1 MSTKRV
7 SQVLLNHEQI
17 RDVVDRLAEEIRR
30 DYTQKTPILVGIL
43 KGSFVFMADLI
54 RALDIPLEVDFV
66 ILSSYGSGTESSG
79 EIKVIHGLESSIE
92 GKDVLIV
99 EDIIDSGLTLSLF
112 LEELR
117 RRKPA
122 SLRLC
127 VLVDKVARRKLNVP
141 IDYIGVQVQD
151 EFVVG
156 YGIDYNEQY
165 RHLPDL
171 YVVED

>member
-1 MSTKRV
+1 
-7 SQVLLNHEQI
+7 LNHEQI

-30 DYTQKTPILVGIL
+30 DYKQKTPVLVGIL

-54 RALDIPLEVDFV
+54 RALNIPLEVDFV

-156 YGIDYNEQY
+156 YGIDYDEQY
-165 RHLPDL
+165 RYLPDL

>member
-7 SQVLLNHEQI
+7 NRVLLNHEQI

-30 DYTQKTPILVGIL
+30 DYKQKTPVLVGIL

-54 RALDIPLEVDFV
+54 RALDMPLEVDFV

-79 EIKVIHGLESSIE
+79 KIKVIHGLESSIE

-127 VLVDKVARRKLNVP
+127 VLVDKVARRKLNVL

-156 YGIDYNEQY
+156 YGIDYDEQY
-165 RHLPDL
+165 RYLPDL

>member
-1 MSTKRV
+1 M
-7 SQVLLNHEQI
+7 NHEQI

-30 DYTQKTPILVGIL
+30 DYKQKTPVLVGIL

-127 VLVDKVARRKLNVP
+127 VLVDKVARRKLNVL

-156 YGIDYNEQY
+156 YGIDYDEQY
-165 RHLPDL
+165 RYLPDL

>member
-1 MSTKRV
+1 MSTNRINR
-7 SQVLLNHEQI
+7 VLLNHEQI

-30 DYTQKTPILVGIL
+30 DYKQKTPVLVGIL

-79 EIKVIHGLESSIE
+79 QIKVIHGLESSIE

-156 YGIDYNEQY
+156 YGIDYDEQY
-165 RHLPDL
+165 RYLPDL

>member
-1 MSTKRV
+1 M
-7 SQVLLNHEQI
+7 NHEQI

-30 DYTQKTPILVGIL
+30 DYKQKTPVLVGIL

-54 RALDIPLEVDFV
+54 RALNIPLEVDFV
-66 ILSSYGSGTESSG
+66 ILSSYGSGTESLG
-79 EIKVIHGLESSIE
+79 EIKVIHGLESSIK

-127 VLVDKVARRKLNVP
+127 VLVDKVARRKLNVL

-156 YGIDYNEQY
+156 YGIDYDEQY
-165 RHLPDL
+165 RYLPDL

>member
-1 MSTKRV
+1 
-7 SQVLLNHEQI
+7 LNHEQI

-30 DYTQKTPILVGIL
+30 DYKQKTPVLVGIL

-54 RALDIPLEVDFV
+54 RALNIPLEVDFV

-79 EIKVIHGLESSIE
+79 QIKVIHGLESSIE

-127 VLVDKVARRKLNVP
+127 VLVDKVARRKLNVL

-156 YGIDYNEQY
+156 YGIDYDEQY
-165 RHLPDL
+165 RYLPDL

>member
-1 MSTKRV
+1 M
-7 SQVLLNHEQI
+7 
-17 RDVVDRLAEEIRR
+17 VDRLAEEIRR
-30 DYTQKTPILVGIL
+30 DYKQKTPVLVGIL

-54 RALDIPLEVDFV
+54 RALNIPLEVDFV

-127 VLVDKVARRKLNVP
+127 VLVDKVARRKLNVL

-156 YGIDYNEQY
+156 YGIDYDEQY
-165 RHLPDL
+165 RYLPDL

>member
-1 MSTKRV
+1 M
-7 SQVLLNHEQI
+7 NHEQI

-30 DYTQKTPILVGIL
+30 DYKQKTPVLVGIL

-54 RALDIPLEVDFV
+54 RALDMPLEVDFV

-79 EIKVIHGLESSIE
+79 QIKVIHGLESSIE

-156 YGIDYNEQY
+156 YGIDYDEQY
-165 RHLPDL
+165 RYLPDL

>member
-1 MSTKRV
+1 M
-7 SQVLLNHEQI
+7 NHEQI

-30 DYTQKTPILVGIL
+30 DYKQKTPVLVGIL

-54 RALDIPLEVDFV
+54 RALNIPLEVDFV

-79 EIKVIHGLESSIE
+79 QIKVIHGLESSIE

-127 VLVDKVARRKLNVP
+127 VLVDKVARRKLNVL

-156 YGIDYNEQY
+156 YGIDYDEQY
-165 RHLPDL
+165 RYLPDL

>member
-1 MSTKRV
+1 M
-7 SQVLLNHEQI
+7 NHEQI

-30 DYTQKTPILVGIL
+30 DYKQKTPVLVGIL

-54 RALDIPLEVDFV
+54 RALNMPLEVDFV

-156 YGIDYNEQY
+156 YGIDYDEQY
-165 RHLPDL
+165 RYLPDL

>member
-1 MSTKRV
+1 M
-7 SQVLLNHEQI
+7 NHEQI

-30 DYTQKTPILVGIL
+30 DYKQKTPVLVGIL

-54 RALDIPLEVDFV
+54 RALNIPLEVDFV

-127 VLVDKVARRKLNVP
+127 VLVDKVARRKLNVL

-156 YGIDYNEQY
+156 YGIDYDEQY
-165 RHLPDL
+165 RYLPDL

>member
-1 MSTKRV
+1 
-7 SQVLLNHEQI
+7 LNHEQI

-30 DYTQKTPILVGIL
+30 DYKQKTPVLVGIL

-54 RALDIPLEVDFV
+54 RALNIPLEVDFV

-127 VLVDKVARRKLNVP
+127 VLVDKVARRKLNVL

-156 YGIDYNEQY
+156 YGIDYDEQY
-165 RHLPDL
+165 RYLPDL

>member
-1 MSTKRV
+1 M
-7 SQVLLNHEQI
+7 NHEQI

-30 DYTQKTPILVGIL
+30 DYKQKTPVLVGIL

-54 RALDIPLEVDFV
+54 RALDMPLEVDFV

-127 VLVDKVARRKLNVP
+127 VLVDKVARRKLNVL

-156 YGIDYNEQY
+156 YGIDYDEQY
-165 RHLPDL
+165 RYLPDL

>member
-1 MSTKRV
+1 M
-7 SQVLLNHEQI
+7 NHEQI

-30 DYTQKTPILVGIL
+30 DYKQKTPVLVGIL

-66 ILSSYGSGTESSG
+66 ILSSYGSGTESSDK
-79 EIKVIHGLESSIE
+79 IKVIHGLESSIE
-92 GKDVLIV
+92 GKDVLII

-156 YGIDYNEQY
+156 YGIDYDEQY
-165 RHLPDL
+165 RYLPDL

>member
-1 MSTKRV
+1 M
-7 SQVLLNHEQI
+7 NHEQI

-30 DYTQKTPILVGIL
+30 DYKQKTPVLVGIL

-54 RALDIPLEVDFV
+54 RALNIPLEVDFV

-127 VLVDKVARRKLNVP
+127 VLVDKVARRKLNVL

-156 YGIDYNEQY
+156 YGIDYDEQY
-165 RHLPDL
+165 RYLPDL
-171 YVVED
+171 YVVEG

>member
-1 MSTKRV
+1 M
-7 SQVLLNHEQI
+7 NHEQI

-30 DYTQKTPILVGIL
+30 DYKQKTPVLVGIL

-79 EIKVIHGLESSIE
+79 QIKVIHGLESSIE

-156 YGIDYNEQY
+156 YGIDYDEQY
-165 RHLPDL
+165 RYLPDL

>member
-1 MSTKRV
+1 M
-7 SQVLLNHEQI
+7 NHEQI

-30 DYTQKTPILVGIL
+30 DYKQKTPVLVGIL

-54 RALDIPLEVDFV
+54 RALNIPLEVDFV

-112 LEELR
+112 LDELR

-127 VLVDKVARRKLNVP
+127 VLVDKVARRKLNVL

-156 YGIDYNEQY
+156 YGIDYDEQY
-165 RHLPDL
+165 RYLPDL

>member
-1 MSTKRV
+1 M
-7 SQVLLNHEQI
+7 NHEQI

-30 DYTQKTPILVGIL
+30 DYKQKTPVLVGIL

-54 RALDIPLEVDFV
+54 RALDMPLEVDFV

-79 EIKVIHGLESSIE
+79 KIKVIHGLESSIE

-127 VLVDKVARRKLNVP
+127 VLVDKVARRKLNVL

-156 YGIDYNEQY
+156 YGIDYDEQY
-165 RHLPDL
+165 RYLPDL

>member
-30 DYTQKTPILVGIL
+30 DYKQKTPVLVGIL

-127 VLVDKVARRKLNVP
+127 VFVDKVARRKLNVP

>member
-1 MSTKRV
+1 
-7 SQVLLNHEQI
+7 LNHEQI

-30 DYTQKTPILVGIL
+30 DYKQKTPVLVGIL

-54 RALDIPLEVDFV
+54 RALNMPLEVDFV

-127 VLVDKVARRKLNVP
+127 VLVDKVARRKLNVL

-156 YGIDYNEQY
+156 YGIDYDEQY
-165 RHLPDL
+165 RYLPDL